1 MISIIKSNPSVMSGG
16 FVLGAKSN
24 KKETLLRVKEKRE
37 PEPQPENMKDSEVMI
52 DLSQDGDSSRSSNR
66 HY

>member
-1 MISIIKSNPSVMSGG
+1 MSGG

-37 PEPQPENMKDSEVMI
+37 PEPQPDNMKDSEVMI